1 MTTQRTPL
9 FFIGD
14 TPVFQGD
21 RLFHSDL
28 KRTGGIVH
36 AEFTPEGSEV
46 TVRALNG
53 AVPRVRTEELTLKPK
68 ACDLL
73 RHTFQLHCQKHGIRD
88 TSERDFTM
96 WKIGREH
103 VDEVTE
109 DHYINTILNRR
120 RTDQNSLKEREI
132 S

>member
-9 FFIGD
+9 FFIDD
-14 TPVFQGD
+14 TPVFRGD

-36 AEFTPEGSEV
+36 AEFMPEGGDV
-46 TVRALNG
+46 TVRSLNG
-53 AVPRVRTEELTLKPK
+53 AVPRVRTDELTLKPK
-68 ACDLL
+68 ANDLL
-73 RHTFQLHCQKHGIRD
+73 RHTFQLHCRQHGITD

-103 VDEVTE
+103 VEEVTE
-109 DHYINTILNRR
+109 DNYIKAVLNRWN
-120 RTDQNSLKEREI
+120 TNEKSLKERE
-132 S
+132 SS